1 MITIIDNFLTKKECE
16 YIKQLIDEN
25 HYRSS
30 VAGVSREQSVESDF
44 RTSSTCSLPPEDEK
58 VFKIKK
64 KIAAYLNIDI
74 IRGEDIQGQL
84 YEPGQFFKPHT
95 DYFDGDSFYNHCLA
109 SGNRTDTL
117 MIFLN
122 DDLEGGSTFFPNLNQ
137 EVKPKTGRAVVWQ
150 DMKDGEVVADTL
162 HEGQSVI
169 SGKKYIITSWW
180 REKPWIPQED
190 VRLSTEYWDSK
201 EVETQNKIVFK
212 SKDDLPKLTETGYK
226 VVKCPENAWGIIQDG
241 YRLLMNNPVPEEG
254 VGRDILDG
262 GEVPTEMMSFDNLTS
277 IRDILLKELEPIHR
291 EFCGGLNIEPAAL
304 YGIRSYNKGATLVN
318 HTDRIE
324 THHVSSII
332 IVDKDLDCGCVQ
344 TKGVPNDWPLQFQ
357 DHNGEWHDIYADI
370 GDIILYESAT
380 CMHGRPTPF
389 KGNWFRNFYV
399 HYKLTDYVFQP

>member
-180 REKPWIPQED
+180 REKPWMPQED

-226 VVKCPENAWGIIQDG
+226 VIKCPENAWGIIQDG

-277 IRDILLKELEPIHR
+277 IRDILLL
-291 EFCGGLNIEPAAL
+291 IE
-304 YGIRSYNKGATLVN
+304 
-318 HTDRIE
+318 
-324 THHVSSII
+324 
-332 IVDKDLDCGCVQ
+332 
-344 TKGVPNDWPLQFQ
+344 
-357 DHNGEWHDIYADI
+357 
-370 GDIILYESAT
+370 
-380 CMHGRPTPF
+380 
-389 KGNWFRNFYV
+389 
-399 HYKLTDYVFQP
+399 